1 MNNRQILASLNKIA
15 NELDNNGLHK
25 EASSVTNVMKRIAI
39 LTGGYLQYAKLAQ
52 DFQKE
57 VNEILAAHSGFSSS
71 MAIGALRTFYM
82 NSPEDREQ
90 FLMNYKRRAEEVDN
104 LKPDSFFKSDSSEV
118 EAKSSNKMNKV
129 AQWTSGGYMQAIMDR
144 DIYKLILAA
153 TNFQEKHQIPDD
165 IMKDIINLIK

>member
-1 MNNRQILASLNKIA
+1 MNNRQIIASLNKIA

-52 DFQKE
+52 DFQEE
-57 VNEILAAHSGFSSS
+57 VNEILGAHSGITSSI
-71 MAIGALRTFYM
+71 AIGALRTFYM

-90 FLMNYKRRAEEVDN
+90 FLMNYKLRAEEVEN
-104 LKPDSFFKSDSSEV
+104 AKPDSFFKSDSSEV
-118 EAKSSNKMNKV
+118 EAKSSNKMEKV
-129 AQWTSGGYMQAIMDR
+129 ALMTGGYMQAIMDR

-165 IMKDIINLIK
+165 IMKEIINKIK